1 MTKVRVL
8 LVDDHAMFREAL
20 RSMLER
26 DERIEVLA
34 EASTGEESLVMAA
47 RLRPNVV
54 IMDILMPGMDGIE
67 ATRLLKRTHPEVE
80 VLMLTSYEE
89 EFLEQAVEAG
99 ATGYILKTA
108 SQKELADAVCAVHEG
123 ESPIDPSLSRKL
135 FLQFGQIS
143 SRQRAQYLTDRQLEI
158 LQLVA
163 AGVDRRG
170 IAQQVFISETTVNR
184 EMRNTFN
191 RLGVNDAAHAV
202 AEANRR
208 RLL

>member
-1 MTKVRVL
+1 MTKVRVV

-34 EASTGEESLVMAA
+34 EASTGEDSLVMTA
-47 RLRPNVV
+47 RLRPDVV

-67 ATRLLKRTHPEVE
+67 ATRLLKEAHPEVE

-89 EFLEQAVEAG
+89 EFLDQAVEAG

-108 SQKELADAVCAVHEG
+108 SQKELADAVCAVHGG
-123 ESPIDPSLSRKL
+123 ESPIDPSLSRKM

-143 SRQRAQYLTDRQLEI
+143 SRERAKCLTDRQLEI

-170 IAQQVFISETTVNR
+170 IARQVFISETTVNR
-184 EMRNTFN
+184 EMRNIFN

-202 AEANRR
+202 AEAHRR